1 MDKTNISCKGSGI
14 FQIGDIHL
22 KRNQAQGLSCSGP
35 ISYGRIQYQGP
46 YFAIFIISIVL
57 VGKDYTKVIGY
68 MS

>member
-1 MDKTNISCKGSGI
+1 MDKTNISCNG
-14 FQIGDIHL
+14 
-22 KRNQAQGLSCSGP
+22 SCSGP

-46 YFAIFIISIVL
+46 YFAICIISIVL